1 MQWASHNEDTFSQE
15 GRCAGPIR
23 LQSGEGL
30 AASVVIPHQVVI
42 VKGRGETTTPMNDM
56 PLHDG
61 PRPPE
66 PMTAP
71 PEHRVSRL
79 VPFVHVDDV
88 DRSVAFYHHLGFTAT
103 SVYRYRGDAVWAA
116 LQSEAAEL
124 MVTRDGD
131 PIDPAGQGVLFYLY
145 SPDLTALRAQ
155 LLASGV
161 DAGEIADGTPGPRE
175 EMKVTD
181 PDGYVL
187 MIAQI
192 TPDDQVGPA

>member
-1 MQWASHNEDTFSQE
+1 MA
-15 GRCAGPIR
+15 
-23 LQSGEGL
+23 
-30 AASVVIPHQVVI
+30 
-42 VKGRGETTTPMNDM
+42 PMNHM

-124 MVTRDGD
+124 MITRDGD
-131 PIDPAGQGVLFYLY
+131 PVDPAGQGVLFYLY

-161 DAGEIADGTPGPRE
+161 DAGEIQDGTPGPRE

-192 TPDDQVGPA
+192 TPDDQVDPA